1 MRRGKSLLITS
12 TVGAV
17 LALLTSSVVAS
28 EIGVCPPYSKTFGPG
43 VPEEQIAAFIEEL
56 NARPTGGTLVL
67 EPGDYGGLRWGPYT
81 ITGVIC
87 VKSSSSDLSADRLG
101 GRFLVESGGILS
113 IRRVGV
119 ERVELASGALLFAEN
134 FDFFIDDND
143 HSLTVESGAMAYLT
157 EVSLAGVLNR
167 GKLFFSRGRIA
178 NGNVNGA
185 GFGLGIGL
193 VNEGYA
199 SLANVV
205 VTRNGYE
212 DLFHADALGILN
224 EVGGTMV
231 LNHVTITRNNAC
243 AGGTGVCGG
252 GGISNLGGY
261 LEIGRSTIG
270 SNEYGP
276 ECEGTF
282 SDLGYNVIG
291 DLGDCV
297 IEDHQAT
304 TIEADPGFLPNS
316 PELAP
321 GSPAIDL
328 IPLDLCPETDALG
341 RPRTDGN
348 GDGIVACDAGALEF
362 AGTGIVVKSPPFAR
376 DYGLVDLST
385 DSALYVVFMSSAA
398 LDPATIDAYSV
409 VLGETGAVPRAS
421 NLVDRNGDGVLD
433 LRLRY
438 KLKDVPLVCGEQTL
452 TVSAVTTEGETV
464 SGLLKLEVTGCP
476 F

>member
-1 MRRGKSLLITS
+1 MRRGKSLFITS
-12 TVGAV
+12 LTGAL
-17 LALLTSSVVAS
+17 LALLASSVSAG
-28 EIGVCPPYSKTFGPG
+28 EIGVCPPYSKTFGPEDP
-43 VPEEQIAAFIEEL
+43 PESILGFIGEL
-56 NARPTGGTLVL
+56 NARPGGGTLVL
-67 EPGDYGGLRWGPYT
+67 EPGTYSDISSPIAISGVVCIRAEAPDEPAPELRAGFQVDPGASLT
-81 ITGVIC
+81 LRSCSTGYVT
-87 VKSSSSDLSADRLG
+87 
-101 GRFLVESGGILS
+101 
-113 IRRVGV
+113 
-119 ERVELASGALLFAEN
+119 ASEGALLFAQGAGLGNLSNAGSTYAEDTHFGSHVEN
-134 FDFFIDDND
+134 TGVLIAIRGEISGGEDTALDNA
-143 HSLTVESGAMAYLT
+143 GYAYLDGILIIRT
-157 EVSLAGVLNR
+157 QWDYKGFGGR
-167 GKLFFSRGRIA
+167 GIG
-178 NGNVNGA
+178 NGA
-185 GFGLGIGL
+185 GGIVSL
-193 VNEGYA
+193 VRSTVA
-199 SLANVV
+199 D
-205 VTRNGYE
+205 NGYCC
-212 DLFHADALGILN
+212 DWDKYCNPGD
-224 EVGGTMV
+224 
-231 LNHVTITRNNAC
+231 
-243 AGGTGVCGG
+243 CGR
-252 GGISNLGGY
+252 GGIDNTEGGY
-261 LEIGRSTIG
+261 VEIAQSIVANNSGG
-270 SNEYGP
+270 DCFGP
-276 ECEGTF
+276 IE
-282 SDLGYNVIG
+282 DLGYNVFG
-291 DLGDCV
+291 PEGGCTV
-297 IEDHQAT
+297 TTPTSIE
-304 TIEADPGFLPNS
+304 EDPNFVVEDPEDNNWTG
-316 PELAP
+316 PELGP